1 MLSTVRTF
9 GPLVLGQTLQENTAV
24 HTHLST
30 YVSSPF
36 VYCKDYSEGLGG
48 AALLWVQ
55 TWFVKSSLSVKTT
68 TETEMIYLQASENR
82 VAMMSNWL
90 KMKVTTAA
98 NIACYPYFCFF
109 YGAFDLTLHDYT
121 VSWLINTLNTITDGA
136 CQVIRV
142 AVWLEM

>member
-9 GPLVLGQTLQENTAV
+9 GPLVLGQTLQENTSA

-30 YVSSPF
+30 YGSSPF
-36 VYCKDYSEGLGG
+36 VYCKDYSEGLGR

-55 TWFVKSSLSVKTT
+55 TWFVKSLLSVKTT
-68 TETEMIYLQASENR
+68 TETEMIYLQVSENR
-82 VAMMSNWL
+82 VAMVSNWL

-98 NIACYPYFCFF
+98 NIARYPYFCFI
-109 YGAFDLTLHDYT
+109 YDAFDLTSHDYT